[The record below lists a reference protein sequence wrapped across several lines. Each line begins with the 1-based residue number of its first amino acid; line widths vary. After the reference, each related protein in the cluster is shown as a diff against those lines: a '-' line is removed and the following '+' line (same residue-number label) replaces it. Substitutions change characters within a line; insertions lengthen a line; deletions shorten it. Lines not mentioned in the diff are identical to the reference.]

1 MMPVARELDVLEH
14 GETSVSRMLRR
25 HRLRIALV
33 VAVVEGI
40 LVIADVIPW
49 WLVLSLALVGL
60 VAYTAVGRNST
71 RTDVRSI
78 TWIAAVSQ
86 LIVVLVPIATVVV
99 GILAIVV
106 VALLA
111 VVALVALLADR
122 R

>member
-1 MMPVARELDVLEH
+1 MTPVARDLEVIEH
-14 GETSVSRMLRR
+14 GETSVARTLRR
-25 HRLRIALV
+25 QRLRIALV
-33 VAVVEGI
+33 IAVVEGI

-49 WLVLSLALVGL
+49 WLVLSLALLGL
-60 VAYTAVGRNST
+60 VAYTAVGRTSG
-71 RTDVRSI
+71 RADVRNI

-86 LIVVLVPIATVVV
+86 LIVVLVPIAAVAV

>member
-1 MMPVARELDVLEH
+1 MMPMARELDVLEH
-14 GETSVSRMLRR
+14 GETSGARMLRR

-49 WLVLSLALVGL
+49 WLVVSLALVGL
-60 VAYTAVGRNST
+60 VVYTAVGRNST
-71 RTDVRSI
+71 RADLRSV

-86 LIVVLVPIATVVV
+86 LIVVLVPIAAVVV